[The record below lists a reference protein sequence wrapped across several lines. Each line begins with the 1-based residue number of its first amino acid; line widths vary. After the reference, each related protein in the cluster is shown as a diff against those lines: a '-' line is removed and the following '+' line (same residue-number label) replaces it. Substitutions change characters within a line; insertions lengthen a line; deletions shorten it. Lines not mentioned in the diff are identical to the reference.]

1 MKITITT
8 PGKFPPAFVSA
19 GYLEARGELRR
30 IISPVPPVRSRHF
43 GVAARHM
50 TGLTALGAW
59 NYAFQHWG
67 PRPLQPHHQAAFS
80 AAFDEVASRL
90 IGDCDIVNPWCST
103 ALRTIRAAHRRGI
116 PAVLEVASAH
126 LLSQRDLIEE
136 EYARFGADVER
147 ATFSQ
152 SVIDRTLAEYNEADA
167 IVVASSFVRET
178 LTRRGV
184 PADKIHVIPYGT
196 DAADAAAVARAERS
210 GPPRV
215 LFVGGCSLR
224 KGIPYLLDAFRR
236 IDTDATL
243 RLVGRENAP
252 LFTRLGG
259 LPPRVTAVGVKTGAA
274 LAAEY
279 AAADVFVLP
288 SVEDGFGL
296 VTLEAMAAGVPV
308 VVSANAGSAEVVR
321 DGENG
326 FVVPARDITTLSD
339 RIAALLADAPLRQ
352 RMGEAARRTA
362 AARSWQA
369 YGEER
374 DERVFRPLLGALA
387 ERKVAGA
394 AAA

>member
-8 PGKFPPAFVSA
+8 PAKFPAAFVSA
-19 GYLEARGELRR
+19 GYLDARGELER
-30 IISPVPPVRSRHF
+30 IISPVPPARSRHF
-43 GVAARHM
+43 GVAASHT
-50 TGLTALGAW
+50 TGLTPLGAW

-67 PRPLQPHHQAAFS
+67 PRALQPHHQAAFS
-80 AAFDEVASRL
+80 AAFDETASRM

-103 ALRTIRAAHRRGI
+103 ALRTIRAARRRGI

-126 LLSQRDLIEE
+126 LLAQRDLIEE

-147 ATFSQ
+147 AVFSQ
-152 SVIDRTLAEYNEADA
+152 GVIDRTLAEYDEADA
-167 IVVASSFVRET
+167 IIVTSSFVRET
-178 LTRRGV
+178 FTRHGV
-184 PADKIHVIPYGT
+184 PAAKIHVIPYGI
-196 DAADAAAVARAERS
+196 DAAPAPRAERS
-210 GPPRV
+210 GPLRV

-252 LFTRLGG
+252 LFARLGG
-259 LPPRVTAVGVKTGAA
+259 LPPRVTAAGVKTGAA

-326 FVVPARDITTLSD
+326 FVVSARDITALSE
-339 RIAALLADAPLRQ
+339 RIASLLADAPLRQ

-362 AARSWQA
+362 AVRSWQS
-369 YGEER
+369 YGDER

-387 ERKVAGA
+387 ERKVTSA

>member
-8 PGKFPPAFVSA
+8 PAKFPAAFVSA
-19 GYLEARGELRR
+19 GYLDARGELER
-30 IISPVPPVRSRHF
+30 IISPVPPARSRHF
-43 GVAARHM
+43 GVAASRT
-50 TGLTALGAW
+50 TGLTPLGAW

-67 PRPLQPHHQAAFS
+67 PRALQPHHQAAFS
-80 AAFDEVASRL
+80 AAFDEAAARL

-126 LLSQRDLIEE
+126 LLAQRDLIEE

-147 ATFSQ
+147 AVFSQ
-152 SVIDRTLAEYNEADA
+152 SVIDRTLAEYDEADA
-167 IVVASSFVRET
+167 IIVTSSFVRET
-178 LTRRGV
+178 FTRHGV
-184 PADKIHVIPYGT
+184 PAAKIHVVPYGI
-196 DAADAAAVARAERS
+196 DAAPAPRAEGS
-210 GPPRV
+210 GPLRV

-252 LFTRLGG
+252 LFARLGG
-259 LPPRVTAVGVKTGAA
+259 LPPRVTAVGVKAGAA

-326 FVVPARDITTLSD
+326 FVVSARDITALSD
-339 RIAALLADAPLRQ
+339 RIASLLADASLRQ
-352 RMGEAARRTA
+352 RMGESARRTA
-362 AARSWQA
+362 AARSWET
-369 YGEER
+369 YGDER
-374 DERVFRPLLGALA
+374 NERVFRPLPGAFA
-387 ERKVAGA
+387 ERKVTSA